1 MRFIVHL
8 VAWSWPEKKEKHCKK
23 VKQDHDNHTTEIQ
36 PPNYLKNNKLNHVN
50 TFTKNKTTNNKGQNF
65 KISFSLQ
72 ILSFSS
78 CYYFFCCFFL
88 FMIFLCKFDQERTMD
103 TISTQNDS
111 MEKSVILDLK
121 ENEKLQPL
129 EQPEREPAPGRMS
142 LNNLKF
148 SQQETVKWFV
158 FALFCFIFFFLFKAV
173 P

>member
-1 MRFIVHL
+1 M
-8 VAWSWPEKKEKHCKK
+8 
-23 VKQDHDNHTTEIQ
+23 
-36 PPNYLKNNKLNHVN
+36 
-50 TFTKNKTTNNKGQNF
+50 
-65 KISFSLQ
+65 
-72 ILSFSS
+72 
-78 CYYFFCCFFL
+78 
-88 FMIFLCKFDQERTMD
+88 CKFDQERTMD